1 MFKLPYPKVYVFTI
15 KLIIYSNII
24 FQILFL
30 LFSILYDYNYMYY
43 YLLYNIIEYNIIT
56 QSFIIQRK
64 KKSEK
69 NKE

>member
-24 FQILFL
+24 FQ
-30 LFSILYDYNYMYY
+30 ILYDYNYMYY

>member
-1 MFKLPYPKVYVFTI
+1 
-15 KLIIYSNII
+15 
-24 FQILFL
+24 
-30 LFSILYDYNYMYY
+30 MYY